1 MATLVQ
7 IPNTQFQIDDLCNI
21 TYPNIV
27 LIKTLTNKSLMC
39 RLDFN
44 KITVNKII
52 VNLIKKIE
60 DNIKNCNL
68 ENIRFIHN

>member
-1 MATLVQ
+1 MATLAQ
-7 IPNTQFQIDDLCNI
+7 MPGTQFQIDDLCNM

-27 LIKTLTNKSLMC
+27 LIKTLTNKSLVC

-52 VNLIKKIE
+52 
-60 DNIKNCNL
+60 
-68 ENIRFIHN
+68 EN